1 MSTASQRV
9 VGTHQALSDRPEIAI
24 PYLLKSLHHTLRQA
38 VDEAL
43 RAQRVELSFA
53 HMATLYG
60 LETEPGLTGAELS
73 RRLFVTPQTMNTLL
87 HSLELDKDIERQPH
101 PSNQRAERWYLT
113 KSGSTRLGKA
123 KHAGEAVWARL
134 LAALNPREV
143 EQFKGFLQRCIEG
156 FDLPRETQRQ
166 GAARKRSAAV
176 VKAPRRTASSSR

>member
-9 VGTHQALSDRPEIAI
+9 VGTPQALSDRPEIAI

-134 LAALNPREV
+134 LSALSVREV

-156 FDLPRETQRQ
+156 FDLPRETHRQ
-166 GAARKRSAAV
+166 VVARKRSATV
-176 VKAPRRTASSSR
+176 VKVPRRAASSSR